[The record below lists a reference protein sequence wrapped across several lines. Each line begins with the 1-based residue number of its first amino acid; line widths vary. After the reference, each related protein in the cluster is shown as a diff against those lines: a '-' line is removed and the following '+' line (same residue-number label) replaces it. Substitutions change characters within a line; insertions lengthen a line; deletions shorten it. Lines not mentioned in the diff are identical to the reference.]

1 MIIAAWL
8 IPYSELLSAPRK
20 SSRLAEAEISQP
32 CCTAYQ
38 IALVD
43 LLGHYGIKPNAVLG
57 HSSGEI
63 AAAYAC
69 GALTAREAIS
79 IAYYRGKVMA
89 ELDSVKAPGA
99 MAAVGLG
106 PEDVAPYL
114 RPGVAVGC
122 ENSPSS
128 TTLTGDRNALE
139 LVVQQIKNALP
150 DILVRMLNVDRA
162 YHSSKLKTPLP
173 NS

>member
-1 MIIAAWL
+1 
-8 IPYSELLSAPRK
+8 
-20 SSRLAEAEISQP
+20 
-32 CCTAYQ
+32 
-38 IALVD
+38 
-43 LLGHYGIKPNAVLG
+43 
-57 HSSGEI
+57 
-63 AAAYAC
+63 
-69 GALTAREAIS
+69 
-79 IAYYRGKVMA
+79 MA

>member
-1 MIIAAWL
+1 M
-8 IPYSELLSAPRK
+8 
-20 SSRLAEAEISQP
+20 
-32 CCTAYQ
+32 Q

-43 LLGHYGIKPNAVLG
+43 LLCLYGIRPAAVLG

-69 GALTAREAIS
+69 GAVTAREAIT
-79 IAYYRGKVMA
+79 IAYYRGQVMA
-89 ELDSVKAPGA
+89 GLDSTKRPGA

-106 PEDVAPYL
+106 PKEVARYL

-128 TTLTGDRNALE
+128 TTLTGERKLLE
-139 LVVQQIKNALP
+139 LVVKEIKDALP
-150 DILVRMLNVDRA
+150 DVLVRILNVDRA
-162 YHSSKLKTPLP
+162 YHSGK
-173 NS
+173 

>member
-1 MIIAAWL
+1 MSYL
-8 IPYSELLSAPRK
+8 ELLSAPLK

-32 CCTAYQ
+32 CCTAFQ

-43 LLGHYGIKPNAVLG
+43 LLCHYGIRQNAVLG

-69 GALTAREAIS
+69 GALTARETIS
-79 IAYYRGKVMA
+79 IAYYRGKVMT
-89 ELDSVKAPGA
+89 ELDSAKAPGA

-106 PEDVAPYL
+106 PEEVAPYL

-122 ENSPSS
+122 ENSPRS
-128 TTLTGDRNALE
+128 TTLTGDQNALE
-139 LVVQQIKNALP
+139 LVLQEIKDVLP
-150 DILVRMLNVDRA
+150 DILVRILNVDRA
-162 YHSSKLKTPLP
+162 YHSSEMNNPLTD
-173 NS
+173 S